1 VIGPTA
7 ETTLVYICVKNNLYI
22 SLGTSDLPSWKETP
36 RWRGMTKDLNMHDV
50 GTINLVPC
58 RRRSTITSVKSLT
71 DQQVQ
76 KFTTSKLL
84 NSKLLG
90 IAEVIR

>member
-1 VIGPTA
+1 
-7 ETTLVYICVKNNLYI
+7 
-22 SLGTSDLPSWKETP
+22 
-36 RWRGMTKDLNMHDV
+36 MTKDLNMHDV

-58 RRRSTITSVKSLT
+58 RRRSTVNSVKSLT

-76 KFTTSKLL
+76 QFTTSKLQ

-90 IAEVIR
+90 IAEVIW